1 MSLVLHSPGYDRA
14 VNKWGDYSRYTNND
28 GVEILPVSQTE
39 TTHYFDLLMTM
50 NSVLECCH

>member
-28 GVEILPVSQTE
+28 GVEILPVSHTE